1 MIRRGP
7 GIVAFASWLAVVMT
21 SVSTFAQDNDGRGL
35 SINPLS
41 TLQLDTLAATRDRP
55 LFAPSRS
62 KPPPPP
68 PPEPERPPPEPKTPP
83 PPPPPEPLHFRLV
96 GVVIDKSGGI
106 ALLKDEQSGE
116 IHRVRQGEDLQGWT
130 LKSVVARSVELT
142 REDQTTALRLFV
154 AKGEP
159 GRAYDQPFSQRNG
172 DVPDENL
179 DENR

>member
-1 MIRRGP
+1 MIRHRP
-7 GIVAFASWLAVVMT
+7 YIIALASWSAVLMT
-21 SVSTFAQDNDGRGL
+21 ALPIQAQDNDGRGL

-68 PPEPERPPPEPKTPP
+68 PPEPERPPPEPKAP

-96 GVVIDKSGGI
+96 GVVIDTSGGI

-116 IHRVRQGEDLQGWT
+116 IHRVRQGEDVQGWT

-142 REDQTTALRLFV
+142 REDQTAALRLFV
-154 AKGEP
+154 AQGEP
-159 GRAYDQPFSQRNG
+159 GRAYNQSLGQPNG
-172 DVPDENL
+172 DAL
-179 DENR
+179 DENINDDR